1 MTDTI
6 LTDLQADIAAR
17 LSADAFFVDIPVI
30 DERKADVVGDISK
43 ALGVL
48 TVKGGKLGVCAVV
61 LSPTA
66 DDEMPDATF
75 GPLEVVMTVRV
86 LENVLF
92 NTGATGT
99 GKAALTV
106 ARRIHRIL
114 KHYRPVGLAQPLRPR
129 NPGITPVA
137 DPLAPVAYEVNFSTT
152 EADAGRE
159 LKCAIPTIA
168 AGGTVH
174 PQTVTLATN
183 TGGASIY
190 YTLNGTHPAA
200 GNTAAVL
207 YTVPFSMA
215 TAGSVR
221 ACAYLTGYVA
231 SDVNRADFT

>member
-17 LSADAFFVDIPVI
+17 LQADAFFADIAVI

-66 DDEMPDATF
+66 DDEMPDAAF
-75 GPLEVVMTVRV
+75 GPMEVVITVRV

-114 KHYRPVGLAQPLRPR
+114 KHYRPVGLAQPLRPK
-129 NPGITPVA
+129 NPGITGVA
-137 DPLAPVAYEVNFSTT
+137 DPLAPLAYEVQFSTM
-152 EADAGRE
+152 ESDLGRE
-159 LKCAIPTIA
+159 LKCAMPTISSAGA
-168 AGGTVH
+168 AS

-190 YTLNGTHPAA
+190 YTLDGSHPAP
-200 GNTAAVL
+200 GNATAVL
-207 YTVPFSMA
+207 YSGPLVVA
-215 TAGSVR
+215 TAKVLR
-221 ACAYLTGYVA
+221 AGAYLTGYVA